1 MKKRVFS
8 LFVASALCLN
18 LPAAVLAEEPGDENT
33 PVLQEAVSAPEALN
47 DSTETNRTSI
57 ADASVEMQPLTY
69 DGTAQTPTMKIQCND
84 RYLQEGTDYEVAVTP
99 QTNAGTYDL
108 TITGKGSYEGTKVI
122 SWSIEKS
129 DGNLAIEDGIATAE
143 KRITI
148 VNKRQKT
155 YEIDLAEYLLAL
167 SDGMAYGK
175 VSYSNLRVDL
185 RGYYSEGSWGKAEID
200 ANGKLTLP
208 IVTNNSEGI
217 GDVGEVVVNVAS
229 ANIKDF
235 ILWID
240 VDAINKRLPEGE
252 PTPDR
257 TTLTYGE
264 KLSSITLTGT
274 MKDGETIVPGEF
286 HWKDSSEEESLLNAG
301 EYEMKWVFSPT
312 DKETY
317 VDMEGSIKITVNQ
330 ATPTGTPS
338 YTAITTSGKTLEDAN
353 LTVGTIQPEGYIQWV
368 DENGEEMDISTEVQ
382 VNTGYHWRFVPYND
396 INYKELSGTIEL
408 WHKRKSSG
416 GSSSSGTDNKTA
428 DTVTSPDGTIVKTET
443 QSDGTIIR
451 TETKPDGTIIRT
463 ETNPDGAIIET
474 ETKPDGAIIKTE
486 IKPDSTIVTTETKP
500 DGTIIR
506 TEFKPDGS
514 IIEMI
519 TDYDDSGSMTTK
531 TVPVN
536 GEGIEVKANFSEKA
550 VEDAKQNDA
559 AVKIPTEVKASKNSN
574 YATTVDIK
582 IPGGLGETKVEIPVS
597 NVTSGTVA
605 VIVHPDGTEE
615 IIKDTKLTES
625 GIQIKI
631 NGDTIVKIIDH
642 SKDFSDTNDHWAKDS
657 IDFVIARGLFVG
669 VDSNRFGV
677 NDPMTRGMLNTVLA
691 RLAGV
696 DTTPNIGQKW
706 YEVGTDW
713 AKKNGITDGT
723 NPNGE
728 ITREQLAAMLYRS
741 AGSPQVSGNMSFAD
755 ASAVSDYA
763 KDSILWAEQN
773 GILSGYGNNLA
784 APKADAQRAEVAAML
799 ANYLQNQ

>member
-33 PVLQEAVSAPEALN
+33 SVLQEVVSAPEARN

-69 DGTAQTPTMKIQCND
+69 NGTAQTPIMKIMCND
-84 RYLQEGTDYEVAVTP
+84 SYLQEGTDYEVAVTP

-108 TITGKGSYEGTKVI
+108 TITGKGNYEGTKVA

-129 DGNLAIEDGIATAE
+129 DGNLNSEYGIVTAE

-148 VNKRQKT
+148 VNKHQNT
-155 YEIDLAEYLLAL
+155 YEIELSAYLPAL
-167 SDGMAYGK
+167 PEGMAYGE
-175 VSYSNLRVDL
+175 VSYSNLKVDL
-185 RGYYSEGSWGKAEID
+185 GRYYSEGGWGKAEID

-208 IVTNNSEGI
+208 ILANNSQET
-217 GDVGEVVVNVAS
+217 GDVGEVMVNVTS
-229 ANIKDF
+229 TNIEDF

-240 VDAINKRLPEGE
+240 VDAINKGIPEGE

-274 MKDGETIVPGEF
+274 MKDGETIVPGAF
-286 HWKDSSEEESLLNAG
+286 YWKDSSEAESLLNAG
-301 EYEMKWVFSPT
+301 EYEKKWVFSPT

-330 ATPTGTPS
+330 AMSTGIPG

-353 LTVGTIQPEGYIQWV
+353 LTVGTIQPEGTIQWV
-368 DENGEEMDISTEVQ
+368 DENGDEMDISTEVQ
-382 VNTGYHWRFVPYND
+382 VNTGYHWKFVPSD
-396 INYKELSGTIEL
+396 ETNYEELTGTIEL

-416 GSSSSGTDNKTA
+416 GSSSGTDNKTA
-428 DTVTSPDGTIVKTET
+428 DTVTNPDGTTVKTET
-443 QSDGTIIR
+443 KSDGTIIKTETKSDGTTIK
-451 TETKPDGTIIRT
+451 TETKPDGTV
-463 ETNPDGAIIET
+463 IET
-474 ETKPDGAIIKTE
+474 ITA
-486 IKPDSTIVTTETKP
+486 
-500 DGTIIR
+500 
-506 TEFKPDGS
+506 PDGS
-514 IIEMI
+514 VGTI
-519 TDYDDSGSMTTK
+519 TTD
-531 TVPVN
+531 
-536 GEGIEVKANFSEKA
+536 EERAEVKAEVSEKA
-550 VEDAKQNDA
+550 VGDAKQNDA
-559 AVKIPTEVKASKNSN
+559 AVKLPTEVKASENSN
-574 YATTVDIK
+574 SATTIDIK
-582 IPGGLGETKVEIPVS
+582 MPGGSGETKVEIPVS
-597 NVTSGTVA
+597 NATSGTVA

-615 IIKDTKLTES
+615 IMKDTKLTES

-631 NGDTIVKIIDH
+631 NGSTTVKIIDH
-642 SKDFSDTNDHWAKDS
+642 SKNFSDTTDHWAKDS
-657 IDFVIARGLFVG
+657 IDFVSARDLFAG

-713 AKKNGITDGT
+713 AKKNGISDGT

-741 AGSPQVSGNMSFAD
+741 AGSPQVSGSISFAD

>member
-18 LPAAVLAEEPGDENT
+18 LPTAVLAEESGDENT
-33 PVLQEAVSAPEALN
+33 LVLQETVSTPEARN
-47 DSTETNRTSI
+47 DSAEANRTSI

-69 DGTAQTPTMKIQCND
+69 NGTAQKPTMKIMCND
-84 RYLQEGTDYEVAVTP
+84 SYLQEGTDYEVAVTP

-108 TITGKGSYEGTKVI
+108 TITGKGNYAGTKVA
-122 SWSIEKS
+122 SWSIKKS
-129 DGNLAIEDGIATAE
+129 DGNLNSEYGIVTAE
-143 KRITI
+143 TRITI
-148 VNKRQKT
+148 VNKHQNT
-155 YEIDLAEYLLAL
+155 YEIDLSAYLPAL
-167 SDGMAYGK
+167 SDGMAYGE

-185 RGYYSEGSWGKAEID
+185 GRYYSEGGWGKAEID

-208 IVTNNSEGI
+208 ILANNSQET
-217 GDVGEVVVNVAS
+217 GDVGEVMVNVTS
-229 ANIKDF
+229 TNIEDF

-240 VDAINKRLPEGE
+240 VDAINKGIPEGE

-274 MKDGETIVPGEF
+274 MKDGDTDVPGEF
-286 HWKDSSEEESLLNAG
+286 QWKDRSAAESLLNAG

-353 LTVGTIQPEGYIQWV
+353 LTVGTIQPEGTIQWV
-368 DENGEEMDISTEVQ
+368 DENGDEMDISIEVQ
-382 VNTGYHWRFVPYND
+382 MNTGYHWKFVPAD
-396 INYKELSGTIEL
+396 ETNYKELTGTIEL

-416 GSSSSGTDNKTA
+416 GSSSGTDNKTA
-428 DTVTSPDGTIVKTET
+428 DTVTNPDGTTVKTET
-443 QSDGTIIR
+443 KSDGTIIKTETKSDGTTIK
-451 TETKPDGTIIRT
+451 TETKPDGTII
-463 ETNPDGAIIET
+463 ETITA
-474 ETKPDGAIIKTE
+474 
-486 IKPDSTIVTTETKP
+486 
-500 DGTIIR
+500 
-506 TEFKPDGS
+506 PDGS
-514 IIEMI
+514 VGTI
-519 TDYDDSGSMTTK
+519 TTD
-531 TVPVN
+531 
-536 GEGIEVKANFSEKA
+536 EERAEVKAEVSEKA

-559 AVKIPTEVKASKNSN
+559 AVKLPTEVKASENSN
-574 YATTVDIK
+574 SATTIDIK
-582 IPGGLGETKVEIPVS
+582 MPGGSGETKVEIPVS
-597 NVTSGTVA
+597 NATSGTVA

-615 IIKDTKLTES
+615 IMKDTKLTES

-631 NGDTIVKIIDH
+631 NGSTTVKIIDH
-642 SKDFSDTNDHWAKDS
+642 SKDFSDTTDHWAKDS
-657 IDFVIARGLFVG
+657 IDFVSARDLFAG

-713 AKKNGITDGT
+713 AKKNGISDGT

-728 ITREQLAAMLYRS
+728 ITREQLAAMLYRF
-741 AGSPQVSGNMSFAD
+741 AGSPQVSGNMSFVD
-755 ASAVSDYA
+755 ASVVSDYA

>member
-18 LPAAVLAEEPGDENT
+18 LPMAVLAEEPQDENT
-33 PVLQEAVSAPEALN
+33 PVLQEVVSTPEVRD

-69 DGTAQTPTMKIQCND
+69 NGTAQKPTMKIRCND
-84 RYLQEGTDYEVAVTP
+84 SYLQEGTDYELAVTP

-108 TITGKGSYEGTKVI
+108 TIAGKGNYAGTKVA

-148 VNKRQKT
+148 INKYQNI
-155 YEIDLAEYLLAL
+155 YEIALAEYLPTLPE
-167 SDGMAYGK
+167 GMAYGE
-175 VSYSNLRVDL
+175 VSYSNLKVDL
-185 RGYYSEGSWGKAEID
+185 GRYYSEGGWGKAEID
-200 ANGKLTLP
+200 TNGKLTLP
-208 IVTNNSEGI
+208 ILANNSQET
-217 GDVGEVVVNVAS
+217 GDVGEVMVNVTS
-229 ANIKDF
+229 TNIDDF

-240 VDAINKRLPEGE
+240 VDAINKGIPEGE

-274 MKDGETIVPGEF
+274 MKDGETIVPGAF
-286 HWKDSSEEESLLNAG
+286 YWKDSSEAESLLNAG

-317 VDMEGSIKITVNQ
+317 VDMEGTIKITVNQ

-353 LTVGTIQPEGYIQWV
+353 LTVGTIQPEGTIQWV
-368 DENGEEMDISTEVQ
+368 DENGDEMDISTEVQ
-382 VNTGYHWRFVPYND
+382 VNTGYHWKFVPAD
-396 INYKELSGTIEL
+396 ETNYKELTGTIEL

-416 GSSSSGTDNKTA
+416 GSSSSGADNKTA
-428 DTVTSPDGTIVKTET
+428 DTVTNPDGTIVKTET
-443 QSDGTIIR
+443 KSDGTIIQ

-463 ETNPDGAIIET
+463 ETR
-474 ETKPDGAIIKTE
+474 
-486 IKPDSTIVTTETKP
+486 P
-500 DGTIIR
+500 DGTIIE
-506 TEFKPDGS
+506 TITTPDGS
-514 IIEMI
+514 VSII
-519 TDYDDSGSMTTK
+519 TK
-531 TVPVN
+531 TVMSDEERV
-536 GEGIEVKANFSEKA
+536 EVKAEVSEEA
-550 VEDAKQNDA
+550 VADAKQNDA
-559 AVKIPTEVKASKNSN
+559 AVKLPTEVKASKNGNS
-574 YATTVDIK
+574 ATTIDIK
-582 IPGGLGETKVEIPVS
+582 MPGGSGETKVEIPVS
-597 NVTSGTVA
+597 NATSGTVA
-605 VIVHPDGTEE
+605 VIVYPDGTEE
-615 IIKDTKLTES
+615 IMKDTKLTEN

-631 NGDTIVKIIDH
+631 NGNTTVKIIDH
-642 SKDFSDTNDHWAKDS
+642 SKDFSDTTDHWAKDS
-657 IDFVIARGLFVG
+657 IDFVSARDLFAG
-669 VDSNRFGV
+669 VDNNRFGV

-706 YEVGTDW
+706 YEVGTEW
-713 AKKNGITDGT
+713 AKKNGISDGT

-741 AGSPQVSGNMSFAD
+741 AGSPQVSGSMRFAD

-799 ANYLQNQ
+799 ANYLQIQ